1 MDEGGGNGHSE
12 LKPGMADEAGQER
25 LVMDNKETKK
35 LEAEELENRVAPGT
49 LYVVDPAD
57 GGGETTPGQKAKG
70 KDSK

>member
-1 MDEGGGNGHSE
+1 
-12 LKPGMADEAGQER
+12 
-25 LVMDNKETKK
+25 MDNKETKK

-49 LYVVDPAD
+49 LYVVDPSD